1 MTETAHP
8 TTKEKESA
16 MGLNTAHFLSDLDMS
31 LESQVEL
38 HLTNNCYPSVP
49 LIMVKPCAD
58 AIRAGWDEDPERI
71 ITMPDGVAYKNEFCD
86 APAWAL
92 IDNFRL
98 QAWL

>member
-1 MTETAHP
+1 
-8 TTKEKESA
+8 
-16 MGLNTAHFLSDLDMS
+16 
-31 LESQVEL
+31 
-38 HLTNNCYPSVP
+38 
-49 LIMVKPCAD
+49 MVQPCAD